1 MRNKKEMAF
10 TLIEVLTVVV
20 IIAILVAIAL
30 PSYVAMKEKEHDRE
44 AGASMRLIMA
54 AQKIYRMET
63 SVYDVENSG
72 AAATDIANINSVL
85 RLSIPNDNA
94 TRIWDYRT
102 VADNVADPQTT
113 CVEATRTG
121 IGLPGG
127 DSRIG
132 RNLRMRNT
140 ESEEISGTC
149 P

>member
-1 MRNKKEMAF
+1 MKMGF

-30 PSYVAMKEKEHDRE
+30 PSYVGMKEAEHNRE

-63 SVYDVENSG
+63 AQYWVGANETNLNS
-72 AAATDIANINSVL
+72 NL
-85 RLSIPNDNA
+85 RLSLPTDA
-94 TRIWDYRT
+94 GTAIWGYQT

-132 RNLRMRNT
+132 RTLRMRNT
-140 ESEEISGTC
+140 ESEETSGTC